1 MNITEIIHLIPLIR
15 PEYQDLAGHLVSI
28 LLLVSIL
35 YAILK
40 VLQAKEMKALFQG
53 LKEFGKS
60 FLKQAAAQ
68 LTLPTKYPC
77 IEFISSVAMAI
88 VDYLMFLTFF
98 ALSMLFGVMAIL
110 SDSATPSS
118 KTMVLFV
125 SGLVLIAA
133 RFFFAEG
140 ERTRIALPTL
150 WAVCRSKPSQQ
161 YADR

>member
-1 MNITEIIHLIPLIR
+1 MNITEIIRLIPLIR

-28 LLLVSIL
+28 LLRGSIL
-35 YAILK
+35 YAILH
-40 VLQAKEMKALFQG
+40 VLQTKEMRALFQG

-60 FLKQAAAQ
+60 FLKQAATQ
-68 LTLPTKYPC
+68 LILPTKYPC
-77 IEFISSVAMAI
+77 LEFVSSVAMTI

-110 SDSATPSS
+110 SDAATPSS
-118 KTMVLFV
+118 KTVVLFV
-125 SGLVLIAA
+125 SGLVLLVA

-150 WAVCRSKPSQQ
+150 WAACRSKSAQQ
-161 YADR
+161 HDDR